1 MDPIT
6 EQALALLRRD
16 GRSSFSDLARRLGTT
31 RANIARRIGPLLD
44 SGQLRVVAA
53 IHPRLLG
60 LDVLAHVSIRAEDDI
75 AELATSIAGLDS
87 PVFISEVTGSYQL
100 IAELHTTDLGALHH
114 DLRRLRA
121 LPGVIEVQVHLY
133 ERMLKSFFLGEE
145 PVLAGPTLDEID
157 LDIMEQL
164 QDDGRMGFADLGERV
179 GLSLS
184 SCRSRVNRLIESG
197 AMQIGAIMQRSE
209 DTTSGLPF
217 GFGFGLVGADE
228 ELIELLRAQPGC
240 EFIARTVG
248 RFDLIATISFP
259 NLGELSAFLA
269 GARSLSGVRVA
280 EQWLHVRI
288 RQERYQYSLHRIRNG
303 GLARAS

>member
-60 LDVLAHVSIRAEDDI
+60 LDVLAHVSIRAEGDI
-75 AELATSIAGLDS
+75 AALAASIAELDS
-87 PVFISEVTGSYQL
+87 PVFVSEVSGSYQI
-100 IAELHTTDLGALHH
+100 IAELHTTDFGGLHH

-121 LPGVIEVQVHLY
+121 LPGVVEVQVHLY

-145 PVLAGPTLDEID
+145 PALAAPTLDEID
-157 LDIMEQL
+157 LEIMEQL
-164 QDDGRMGFADLGERV
+164 QEDGRLGFADLGERV

-197 AMQIGAIMQRSE
+197 AMQIGAIMQRGE

-217 GFGFGLVGADE
+217 GFGFGLVGDDE
-228 ELIELLRAQPGC
+228 NLIALLRAHPGC

-248 RFDLIATISFP
+248 RFDLIATVSFP
-259 NLGELSAFLA
+259 GLPEFSAFLA
-269 GARSLSGVRVA
+269 SARELDGVRVA

-303 GLARAS
+303 RLARAS

>member
-16 GRSSFSDLARRLGTT
+16 GRSSFSDLARRLDTT

-60 LDVLAHVSIRAEDDI
+60 LDVLAHVSIRAEGDI
-75 AELATSIAGLDS
+75 AALAAAIAELDS
-87 PVFISEVTGSYQL
+87 PVFVSEVSGSYQI
-100 IAELHTTDLGALHH
+100 IAELHTTDLGALHR

-121 LPGVIEVQVHLY
+121 FPGVVEVQVLLY

-145 PVLAGPTLDEID
+145 PGLAAPTLDEID
-157 LDIMEQL
+157 LEIMEQL
-164 QDDGRMGFADLGERV
+164 QEDGRLGFADLGERV

-184 SCRSRVNRLIESG
+184 SCRARVNRLIESG
-197 AMQIGAIMQRSE
+197 AMQIGAIMQRGE

-217 GFGFGLVGADE
+217 GFGFGLTGDDKH
-228 ELIELLRAQPGC
+228 LIALLETHPGC
-240 EFIARTVG
+240 EFIARTIG
-248 RFDLIATISFP
+248 RFDLVATIWFP
-259 NLGELSAFLA
+259 GLADFNAFLTA
-269 GARSLSGVRVA
+269 ARALEGVRIT

-303 GLARAS
+303 RLTQAS

>member
-16 GRSSFSDLARRLGTT
+16 GRSSFSDLARRLDTT

-60 LDVLAHVSIRAEDDI
+60 LDVLAHVSIRAEGDVAALAGAV
-75 AELATSIAGLDS
+75 AELDS
-87 PVFISEVTGSYQL
+87 PVFVSEVSGSYQI
-100 IAELHTTDLGALHH
+100 IAELHTADLSGLHRDIRH
-114 DLRRLRA
+114 LRA
-121 LPGVIEVQVHLY
+121 LPGVLEVQVLLY

-145 PVLAGPTLDEID
+145 PGLAAPTLDEID
-157 LDIMEQL
+157 LQIMEEL
-164 QDDGRMGFADLGERV
+164 QEDGRLGFADLGERV

-197 AMQIGAIMQRSE
+197 AMQIGAIMQRSD

-217 GFGFGLVGADE
+217 GFGFHLTGDDGELVA
-228 ELIELLRAQPGC
+228 LLRAHPGC
-240 EFIARTVG
+240 ERSRHRGGKGAQRAR
-248 RFDLIATISFP
+248 P
-259 NLGELSAFLA
+259 A
-269 GARSLSGVRVA
+269 GL
-280 EQWLHVRI
+280 RI
-288 RQERYQYSLHRIRNG
+288 G
-303 GLARAS
+303 